1 MRERDEAGNLLP
13 DTILSERYKIIKLIH
28 TGTISRIY
36 NGFDL
41 NYKKNVFVKE
51 ITQYT
56 DPSLRQQAIEQFKC
70 EAKIL
75 FKLKHKSLPRF
86 VDYFD
91 YRQSRYLVLEYI
103 EGKKLTAFVEDRK
116 NFLPEKQVI
125 NWGIEL
131 CDVLLYLHNMKPAP
145 VIFRN
150 MNPDSIIVSSDGT
163 LKLIDFGTS
172 KIHEEQKKTLGI
184 AKSITPHYSPIEQHV
199 ESTDK
204 RSDIYS
210 LGATMYYLI
219 TGETP
224 MDCIDRSLED
234 EPMEPCSHINPTI
247 SSELERIIMKA
258 MEIDRDD
265 RYQDVEYMKDDLAV
279 LLVKTEKSSE
289 EQKKPLKLME
299 TLTSEAKTRVKDN
312 LQQPVRPLFMT
323 RKPVTSPRAAV
334 EKTFRKRD
342 SFQEALPGYIAPVQ
356 KVEEADW
363 KNDNAHDGNLRAAK
377 KSLFKRHN
385 QALIEY
391 VPDTEPSEQGKK
403 KSYGTG
409 EKSRDFYLDI
419 SGDRQIIKEQTFK
432 DIFKTM
438 PEKDEHYD
446 IPSGGYN
453 TVLSD
458 TSMIANRYKILT
470 LLHCGHNTRIYK
482 CSDRETKRELVIK
495 ELFIEDSLP
504 AIYRKEVIKQFRI
517 VVGLFLK
524 FNHPHLPRFLD
535 YIEFKEGRY
544 IAMEFVEGSNLEELV
559 IKKPELPRES
569 QLIRWAL
576 QLCNILGYLHGIKPD
591 PVILRNLKP
600 DNVFLDSKG
609 NIKVLG
615 FGLCKILNP
624 DRNTSSIIKMAN
636 LHYSPPEQYSG
647 LTDTLTDIY
656 SLGATLYYL
665 ATKIHPIDSIERTVG
680 TTGLI
685 EAFAYNQ
692 SISNRFS
699 AIIQRAMNLKKA
711 DRYQSVAEIERDLRS
726 L

>member
-13 DTILSERYKIIKLIH
+13 DTVLSERYRIIKLIH

-36 NGFDL
+36 NGFDC

-91 YRQSRYLVLEYI
+91 YKQSRYIVLEYI
-103 EGKKLTAFVEDRK
+103 EGKKLTTFVENRK

-234 EPMEPCSHINPTI
+234 EPMEPCSHINPAI

-265 RYQDVEYMKDDLAV
+265 RYQDAEYMKNDLT
-279 LLVKTEKSSE
+279 LLLEDTEKSPDH
-289 EQKKPLKLME
+289 KKPLKFME
-299 TLTSEAKTRVKDN
+299 TFTSETKNRVKDN
-312 LQQPVRPLFMT
+312 LQQTVRPLFMT
-323 RKPVTSPRAAV
+323 RKPVPSSRPAP
-334 EKTFRKRD
+334 EKMFRKKD
-342 SFQEALPGYIAPVQ
+342 NFQEALPGYITPVQ

-363 KNDNAHDGNLRAAK
+363 KHDNVNDGVLRPAAK
-377 KSLFKRHN
+377 KSLLKRHN

-391 VPDTEPSEQGKK
+391 VPDIENLEQERK
-403 KSYGTG
+403 KSHGPW

-432 DIFKTM
+432 DIFKAI
-438 PEKDEHYD
+438 PEKEE
-446 IPSGGYN
+446 PCNMTSGKYN
-453 TVLSD
+453 TVLTD
-458 TSMIANRYKILT
+458 TNMIANRYKILT

-482 CSDRETKRELVIK
+482 CFDRETKRELVIK
-495 ELFIEDSLP
+495 ELFVEDSLP
-504 AIYRKEVIKQFRI
+504 AIYRKEIIKQFRI

-524 FNHPHLPRFLD
+524 FNHQNLPKLLD
-535 YIEFKEGRY
+535 YIESKEGRY
-544 IAMEFVEGSNLEELV
+544 VAMEFVEGSNLEEV
-559 IKKPELPRES
+559 IIKKPDLPKEVL
-569 QLIRWAL
+569 LIRWAL
-576 QLCNILGYLHGIKPD
+576 QLCNILGYLHSIKPD

-600 DNVFLDSKG
+600 DNILLDSKG
-609 NIKVLG
+609 DIKLLG

-665 ATKIHPIDSIERTVG
+665 ATKIHPVDSIERTVG

-685 EAFAYNQ
+685 EAFEYNQ

>member
-1 MRERDEAGNLLP
+1 MRERDEEGNLLP
-13 DTILSERYKIIKLIH
+13 DTVLSDRYKIIKLIH

-36 NGFDL
+36 SGFDCK
-41 NYKKNVFVKE
+41 YKKNVFIKE

-75 FKLKHKSLPRF
+75 FKLKHKSLPGF
-86 VDYFD
+86 IDYFD
-91 YRQSRYLVLEYI
+91 YRESRYLVLEYI
-103 EGKKLTAFVEDRK
+103 EGKKLTTFVEDRK
-116 NFLPEKQVI
+116 DFLLEKQVI
-125 NWGIEL
+125 DWGIEL

-150 MNPDSIIVSSDGT
+150 MNPESIIISSDGT

-184 AKSITPHYSPIEQHV
+184 AKTITPHYSPIEQHV

-219 TGETP
+219 TGESP

-234 EPMEPCSHINPTI
+234 EPMEPCSRINPTV
-247 SSELERIIMKA
+247 SSDLERIIMKA
-258 MEIDRDD
+258 MEIERDD
-265 RYQDVEYMKDDLAV
+265 RYQDVEYMKNDLAA
-279 LLVKTEKSSE
+279 LLVKGSSEKSSGE
-289 EQKKPLKLME
+289 NKKPLKFME
-299 TLTSEAKTRVKDN
+299 ALTCEAKTRVKDN
-312 LQQPVRPLFMT
+312 LQQPARSLFMT
-323 RKPVTSPRAAV
+323 RKPVTSPRPAP
-334 EKTFRKRD
+334 EKMFRRRD
-342 SFQEALPGYIAPVQ
+342 NFQEALPGYITPVQ
-356 KVEEADW
+356 KVEEVDW
-363 KNDNAHDGNLRAAK
+363 KHDNTHESNLRPAAK

-391 VPDTEPSEQGKK
+391 VPAIEPPEQEKK
-403 KSYGTG
+403 KSYGRW
-409 EKSRDFYLDI
+409 EKSRDFYVDI
-419 SGDRQIIKEQTFK
+419 SGDKQTIKEQAFK
-432 DIFKTM
+432 DIFKTI
-438 PEKDEHYD
+438 PEK
-446 IPSGGYN
+446 S
-453 TVLSD
+453 VLSE
-458 TSMIANRYKILT
+458 SNMIAKRYKILT

-482 CSDRETKRELVIK
+482 CSDRETKREVVIK
-495 ELFIEDSLP
+495 ELFLEDSLP
-504 AIYRKEVIKQFRI
+504 AIYKKEIIKQFRI

-524 FNHPHLPRFLD
+524 FNHPNLPQLLD
-535 YIEFKEGRY
+535 YIESKEGRY
-544 IAMEFVEGSNLEELV
+544 VVMEFVEGSNLEEL
-559 IKKPELPRES
+559 ITKKPDLPRES

-609 NIKVLG
+609 DIKLLG

-665 ATKIHPIDSIERTVG
+665 ATKVHPVDSIERTVG

-685 EAFAYNQ
+685 GAFQYNQ

-699 AIIQRAMNLKKA
+699 AIIDRAINLKKA